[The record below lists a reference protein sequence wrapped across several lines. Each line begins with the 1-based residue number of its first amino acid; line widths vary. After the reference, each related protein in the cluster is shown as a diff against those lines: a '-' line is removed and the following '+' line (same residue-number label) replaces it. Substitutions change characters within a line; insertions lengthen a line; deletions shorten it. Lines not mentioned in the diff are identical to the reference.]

1 MRNVSAFHFETTT
14 CPTCSLRET
23 SSPRSRFWN
32 FLKKLEHRRMPKKP
46 SVYIFLYFPYMFPK
60 EPDWDFQLKLR
71 PQNPLYLRK
80 PLGEPAGVESEVF
93 FSWMSPTLT
102 QMYVACRWISLSS
115 KTKTPGIGR
124 WKGQQQNTTTTSD
137 DTI

>member
-32 FLKKLEHRRMPKKP
+32 FLKKSKHWRMPKKP
-46 SVYIFLYFPYMFPK
+46 SVYIFLYFPNMFPK
-60 EPDWDFQLKLR
+60 EPDWVFQLKLR

-80 PLGEPAGVESEVF
+80 PLGEPAGVESEAF
-93 FSWMSPTLT
+93 FFLDESDLDPNVSRL
-102 QMYVACRWISLSS
+102 QMDILVI
-115 KTKTPGIGR
+115 KD
-124 WKGQQQNTTTTSD
+124 QNTWNRQVKGTTTKHHYNQ
-137 DTI
+137 